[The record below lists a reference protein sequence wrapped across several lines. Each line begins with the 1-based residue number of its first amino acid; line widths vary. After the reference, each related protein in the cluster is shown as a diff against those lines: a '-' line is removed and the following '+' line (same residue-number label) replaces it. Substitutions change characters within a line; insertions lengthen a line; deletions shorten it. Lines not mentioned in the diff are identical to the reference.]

1 MIIFLT
7 PLELY
12 QPHLIYILSIEVS
25 IKVSSISQNQTR
37 AFTRPNPNMP
47 SRTEDLHPSPYLD
60 SLHDT
65 SAKPSTFT
73 REELLEELE
82 KVKDVRVGQKRKRS

>member
-1 MIIFLT
+1 
-7 PLELY
+7 
-12 QPHLIYILSIEVS
+12 
-25 IKVSSISQNQTR
+25 
-37 AFTRPNPNMP
+37 MP